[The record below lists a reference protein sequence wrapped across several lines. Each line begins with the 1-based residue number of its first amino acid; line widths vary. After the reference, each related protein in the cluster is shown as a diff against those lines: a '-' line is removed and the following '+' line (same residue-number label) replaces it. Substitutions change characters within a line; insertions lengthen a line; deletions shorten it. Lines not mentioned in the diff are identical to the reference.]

1 MGVGV
6 MPDIDEKPPPTT
18 ELGSAFP
25 WDNPFGG
32 WENGKVFAYE
42 ELHVPRYQ
50 EMLDTDGKAASIEK
64 LLSYPIIAAGWEIE
78 PAKPVGEEGS
88 STTRFGDRE
97 AEFIY
102 DALTALPHQGGPK
115 TTIEQFVSQMTMA
128 FTHKRAYFEKVYKV
142 NEDDKVVYDKL
153 AWRPPETCELALNA
167 KNGEPEGFR
176 QMPVRWWPN
185 PRLMSNELRDNWV
198 HVPKDR
204 AFVYVHGTWRDPL
217 LGFSQMQV
225 PYWCYIT
232 KRKIRWLWY
241 QFLETASLPKVVVSN
256 QDEKKAIADAKRFA
270 TLKSR
275 GVLGKS
281 DDTTFETLE
290 ASGKGADQ
298 FIQAIQF
305 LDSEMSNSILAG
317 FMDLTSQA
325 AEGKGSYALAESQGK
340 LFLRTRRMV
349 AKDMARQITNE
360 IIGPLI
366 KYNFGPK
373 APVPRFQFGPLSEQ
387 NEQAVLDMFAKVATT
402 GAKVPV
408 EFYDELT
415 TRTAALLELDPG
427 KVAKDIA
434 TNGSPLVQ
442 MAGMVDKATGMVQEV
457 QGQQFAGDI
466 SNAPSQQTRSVGT
479 PAYGKESVVNT
490 HKVR

>member
-1 MGVGV
+1 MAIK
-6 MPDIDEKPPPTT
+6 DELDEKPPPMA

-32 WENGKVFAYE
+32 WDNGKVFAYE
-42 ELHVPRYQ
+42 ELDVPKYQ

-64 LLSYPIIAAGWEIE
+64 LLSYPIIAAGWEID
-78 PAKPVGEEGS
+78 PAK
-88 STTRFGDRE
+88 GDDGQ

-128 FTHKRAYFEKVYKV
+128 FTHKRAYFEKVFKV
-142 NEDDKVVYDKL
+142 NDDDKVVYDKL

-167 KNGEPEGFR
+167 RNGEPEGFR
-176 QMPVRWWPN
+176 QMPVRWYPN
-185 PRLMSNELRDNWV
+185 PRLLNNSVRDNWV
-198 HVPKDR
+198 HIKKDR
-204 AFVYVHGTWRDPL
+204 AFVYIHGTWRDPL

-256 QDEKKAIADAKRFA
+256 QDEAKAISDAKRFA

-275 GVLGKS
+275 GVLGKA

-290 ASGKGADQ
+290 ASGRGADQ

-305 LDSEMSNSILAG
+305 LDSEMSHSILAG

-349 AKDMARQITNE
+349 ARDMARQITNE

-366 KYNFGPK
+366 RYNYGIK
-373 APVPRFQFGPLSEQ
+373 APVPRFAFGPLSEQ

-415 TRTAALLELDPG
+415 MRTATLLELDPG
-427 KVAKDIA
+427 KVAKDIQ
-434 TNGSPLVQ
+434 TNGSPLTQ
-442 MAGMVDKATGMVQEV
+442 MVGAVDKATGMVMEANN
-457 QGQQFAGDI
+457 QQFAGD
-466 SNAPSQQTRSVGT
+466 SLGSGNAASSPRTIGTRPFG
-479 PAYGKESVVNT
+479 AESVVNT
-490 HKVR
+490 KKAP

>member
-1 MGVGV
+1 MATK
-6 MPDIDEKPPPTT
+6 DELDEKPPPTT
-18 ELGSAFP
+18 ELGSSFP

-42 ELHVPRYQ
+42 ELDFPKYE
-50 EMLDTDGKAASIEK
+50 EMLKTDGKAASIEK
-64 LLSYPIIAAGWEIE
+64 LLSYPIIAAGWEID

-88 STTRFGDRE
+88 STTRFGDKE

-115 TTIEQFVSQMTMA
+115 TTVEQFVSQMTAA

-142 NEDDKVVYDKL
+142 NEKGDVVYDKL
-153 AWRPPETCELALNA
+153 AWRPPETCELALDA
-167 KNGEPEGFR
+167 RTGEPEGFR
-176 QMPVRWWPN
+176 QMPVTWLPN
-185 PRLMSNELRDNWV
+185 PRLQHNVARDGWV
-198 HVPKDR
+198 HIPRKR
-204 AFVYVHGTWRDPL
+204 AFVYIHGTWRDPL
-217 LGFSQMQV
+217 LGFSQMDI

-241 QFLETASLPKVVVSN
+241 QFLETASLPKVIVSN
-256 QDEKKAIADAKRFA
+256 QDEQKAIADAKRYA
-270 TLKSR
+270 TLRSR

-281 DDTTFETLE
+281 DDTTHETLE

-349 AKDMARQITNE
+349 ARDMARQITNE

-366 KYNFGPK
+366 RYNFGNK
-373 APVPRFQFGPLSEQ
+373 ASVPRFIFGPLSEQ

-415 TRTAALLELDPG
+415 TRTAQLLELDPG

-434 TNGSPLVQ
+434 TNGSPLTQ
-442 MAGMVDKATGMVQEV
+442 MVGMVDKATGMVMEQNN
-457 QGQQFAGDI
+457 QQFAGDANSSPRTI
-466 SNAPSQQTRSVGT
+466 GT
-479 PAYGKESVVNT
+479 KAYGAESTVNT
-490 HKVR
+490 KKSPT

>member
-6 MPDIDEKPPPTT
+6 VTETDERPPPTT
-18 ELGSAFP
+18 ELGSAFS

-42 ELHVPRYQ
+42 ELEVPKYA
-50 EMLDTDGKAASIEK
+50 EMLRTDGKAASIEK
-64 LLSYPIIAAGWEIE
+64 ILTYPIIAAGWEID
-78 PAKPVGEEGS
+78 PAK
-88 STTRFGDRE
+88 GDDGQ

-115 TTIEQFVSQMTMA
+115 TTIEQFVSQMTA
-128 FTHKRAYFEKVYKV
+128 AITHKRAYFEKVYKI

-153 AWRPPETCELALNA
+153 AWRPPETCELALDA
-167 KNGEPEGFR
+167 KTGEPRGFR
-176 QMPVRWWPN
+176 QIPVTWHPN
-185 PRLMSNELRDNWV
+185 PRLLNNESRDNWV
-198 HVPKDR
+198 HIPESR

-217 LGFSQMQV
+217 LGMSQMEI

-256 QDEKKAIADAKRFA
+256 QDPKAAMAEAKRFA

-275 GVLGKS
+275 GVLGKG

-290 ASGKGADQ
+290 ASGRGADQ
-298 FIQAIQF
+298 FVQAIQF
-305 LDSEMSNSILAG
+305 LDSEMSNSVLAG

-349 AKDMARQITNE
+349 ARDMARQITNE

-366 KYNFGPK
+366 RYNFGK
-373 APVPRFQFGPLSEQ
+373 DAPVPRFAFGALSEQ

-415 TRTAALLELDPG
+415 IRTANLLELDPG
-427 KVAKDIA
+427 KVAKDIK
-434 TNGSPLVQ
+434 TNGSPITQ
-442 MAGMVDKATGMVQEV
+442 MVGMVDKATGMIQESNN
-457 QGQQFAGDI
+457 QQFAGDAL
-466 SNAPSQQTRSVGT
+466 SGNSQTRTIGT
-479 PAYGKESVVNT
+479 KPFGAESVVN
-490 HKVR
+490 KQVG